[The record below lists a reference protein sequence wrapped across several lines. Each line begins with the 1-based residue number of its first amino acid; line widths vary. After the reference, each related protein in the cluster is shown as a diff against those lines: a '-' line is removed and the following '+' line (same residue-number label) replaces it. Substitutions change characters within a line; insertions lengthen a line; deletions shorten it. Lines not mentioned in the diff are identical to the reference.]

1 MKKIIFT
8 IAIAL
13 SLLLTNCGAYSS
25 ANDNKVKDNH
35 ENVIHLTDN
44 TFKQKV
50 FNYTASKEWKYEGDK
65 PCIIDFYADWCGP
78 CRRMSPILEEIANE
92 FAGKI
97 VVYKIDTEAEQLL
110 AQNMGITSLPTIVF
124 CPVKGQPQASIGLIP
139 KEEVIKMINNVL
151 LTK

>member
-1 MKKIIFT
+1 MET
-8 IAIAL
+8 IDHVVHL
-13 SLLLTNCGAYSS
+13 STQEF
-25 ANDNKVKDNH
+25 KD
-35 ENVIHLTDN
+35 
-44 TFKQKV
+44 KV
-50 FNYTASKEWKYEGDK
+50 FNYEVNKEWKYQGTL
-65 PCIIDFYADWCGP
+65 PALIDFYADWCGP

-92 FAGKI
+92 YAGKI

>member
-8 IAIAL
+8 IAIAA
-13 SLLLTNCGAYSS
+13 SMLLTNCGANSS
-25 ANDNKVKDNH
+25 ANDNKEKGNH

-50 FNYTASKEWKYEGDK
+50 FNYTAGKEWKYEGDK

-92 FAGKI
+92 YAGKI
-97 VVYKIDTEAEQLL
+97 VVYKVDTEAEQLL